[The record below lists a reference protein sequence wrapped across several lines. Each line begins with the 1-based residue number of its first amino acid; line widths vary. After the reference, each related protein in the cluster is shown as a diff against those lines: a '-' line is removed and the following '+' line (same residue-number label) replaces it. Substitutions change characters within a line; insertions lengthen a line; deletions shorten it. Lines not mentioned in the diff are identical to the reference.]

1 MKLKKLTTSSSSAAQ
16 VESNVIFLDDLNA
29 GNIVRDDG
37 VEEQPLREF
46 VRQLVV
52 EGR

>member
-1 MKLKKLTTSSSSAAQ
+1 MKLKKLTTSSSATQ

-29 GNIVRDDG
+29 GDIVRDDGG
-37 VEEQPLREF
+37 VEEQPLHEF

-52 EGR
+52 EG